1 MKASPRNPEIRLKNP
16 VAAAILAFL
25 VPGAGHFYQGRLFK
39 AIIYF
44 VCILTLFIWGM
55 QMGHWKIL
63 YRLQPSSI
71 YEEMMEHQDDL
82 LRDPQFEELRQ
93 YLEPQPPSR
102 RYAKTHWG
110 YFAQLPV
117 GMFSVPA
124 FIQEERYYSNNNT
137 PSLPESLQIERPI
150 EAELLYSDD
159 EGHDRKLL
167 LSGVLELAPE
177 QTDFG
182 PEVKGAFRGQSDDG
196 KDVVVQLNGQAVLD
210 APIGS
215 APYRQLGVSA
225 LKLNGEELDDGML
238 VARTHRSLFNSFLVP
253 PDYPHLEALHS
264 ELGKKFTLAEV
275 FTWIAGLLNV
285 LAIWDA
291 FAGPAYGYRL
301 PVRSEGEAEKEKKS
315 SGDSESEK
323 ESETAPASSATA

>member
-1 MKASPRNPEIRLKNP
+1 MKNP

-25 VPGAGHFYQGRLFK
+25 VPGAGHFYQGRVFK

-63 YRLQPSSI
+63 YRLQPRTA
-71 YEEMMEHQDDL
+71 YEQMLDHQDDF
-82 LRDPQFEELRQ
+82 LRNPRLDKIQD

-110 YFAQLPV
+110 YFAQIPV

-137 PSLPESLQIERPI
+137 PSLPESLKIERPI
-150 EAELLYSDD
+150 KATLIYGDDQELL
-159 EGHDRKLL
+159 LT
-167 LSGVLELAPE
+167 GVIELAPE

-182 PEVKGAFRGQSDDG
+182 MEVKGTFRGQSEDG
-196 KDVVVQLNGQAVLD
+196 KEMVVALNGQAILD
-210 APIGS
+210 GPIGA
-215 APYRQLGVSA
+215 APYRA
-225 LKLNGEELDDGML
+225 LRVGATRLNEEELDDGLL
-238 VARTHRSLFNSFLVP
+238 VAQTHRSLFNSFLVP
-253 PDYPHLEALHS
+253 PDYPNLKNLHS

-301 PVRSEGEAEKEKKS
+301 PVRSEEETEKEQKTS
-315 SGDSESEK
+315 DDSGK
-323 ESETAPASSATA
+323 EPEASPASSGSA